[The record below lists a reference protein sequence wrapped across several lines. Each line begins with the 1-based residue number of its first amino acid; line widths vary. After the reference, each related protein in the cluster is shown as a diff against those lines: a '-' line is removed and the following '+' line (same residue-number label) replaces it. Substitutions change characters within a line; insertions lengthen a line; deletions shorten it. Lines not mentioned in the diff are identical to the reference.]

1 MKKIYDN
8 SAWNKLVLERQ
19 NSNHGYDAVNRD
31 YTSLQL
37 SAMRTIGKFY
47 GVRHIYDTYLVDGF
61 VIYVVADSNQVN
73 RRFTISPLGVYS
85 HSVVPDMSLTS
96 IPVKQKKQS
105 SLTQLNLFK

>member
-1 MKKIYDN
+1 MKRVYVN

-19 NSNHGYDAVNRD
+19 NSNHGYDAINRD

-47 GVRHIYDTYLVDGF
+47 SVRHIYDTYLVDGF
-61 VIYVVADSNQVN
+61 VIYVIADSGQVT

-85 HSVVPDMSLTS
+85 HSVVPDMSL
-96 IPVKQKKQS
+96 PCNAVKQKKQKT
-105 SLTQLNLFK
+105 LTQLNLFK